1 MGRQAATTKE
11 ELPAGIT
18 AEQLER
24 LIAEKR
30 RVGATRCDVV
40 VEEGK
45 RFLVC
50 EFPPL

>member
-1 MGRQAATTKE
+1 MDGQAVTTKQ

-18 AEQLER
+18 PEQLNT

-30 RVGATRCDVV
+30 RVGATSCKV
-40 VEEGK
+40 VEEGGK
-45 RFLVC
+45 KFLVC